1 MHDWQK
7 DIWAAI
13 SGSGIKA
20 SEMKIYMGG
29 RNIGKTVMA
38 QMWNQMFTELTECKI
53 IDKAIVDNKQFYTVK
68 CSKDIADWLRHQPGQ
83 NKQWYEHID
92 YNWQVD
98 RTMFDLEEDLYLM
111 LKLRW
116 GC

>member
-38 QMWNQMFTELTECKI
+38 QMWNEMLKPIECNI
-53 IDKAIVDNKQFYTVK
+53 ISKALVDNKQWYTVK
-68 CSKDIADWLRHQPGQ
+68 CSKDISNWIREQSGE
-83 NKQWYEHID
+83 NSQWYEHID
-92 YNWQVD
+92 HNWNID
-98 RTMFDLEEDLYLM
+98 RTMFDIDEDLYLM